1 MTLDN
6 LLGMSLERIDA
17 DPLAIQ
23 RLLEAAQRNV
33 ADYSGDLVADSAVA
47 ECIDQAKLL
56 WMKVSEWLNHE
67 HPELLK

>member
-23 RLLEAAQRNV
+23 RLLEAAQRNI
-33 ADYSGDLVADSAVA
+33 ADAQVEDISNENRFDAASKAIMQMANTAL
-47 ECIDQAKLL
+47 QAN
-56 WMKVSEWLNHE
+56 V
-67 HPELLK
+67 